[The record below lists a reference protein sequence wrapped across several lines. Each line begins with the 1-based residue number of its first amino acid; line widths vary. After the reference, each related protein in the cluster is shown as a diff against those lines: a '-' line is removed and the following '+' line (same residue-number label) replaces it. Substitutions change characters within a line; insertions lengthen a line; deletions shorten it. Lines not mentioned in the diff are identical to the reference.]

1 MPPFTF
7 NLCQNGN
14 FFGSFHFGFSSCRHF
29 VDSLRRPKA
38 APTMNLSFSR
48 ARGRL
53 YGSLLVTFFLRC
65 RRFDGRLGLIR
76 NLLPMKTS

>member
-29 VDSLRRPKA
+29 VDSLSPSFRMGSVLALTYFPGAVAFHSSACRGLAVFVRKA
-38 APTMNLSFSR
+38 PFR
-48 ARGRL
+48 ASQKR
-53 YGSLLVTFFLRC
+53 
-65 RRFDGRLGLIR
+65 
-76 NLLPMKTS
+76 